1 MFNQQGQ
8 EPDVFT
14 VHAVKPSEFQHS
26 VDFVSCDW
34 LRQQYFAFFWHAA
47 RRQAWVQLCEALQS
61 TLKGVWFVR
70 WRYCEWIA
78 EASQCNATITLV
90 HAGGHIMRY
99 LIGFIEYSKLDK
111 LSSDLYPYNIHC
123 GLRLL
128 VCCGTWITWTLVQ
141 WMVYKDHWSPAGQK
155 LGSKGW
161 SDFWRNEAHEYCFLS
176 WQC

>member
-1 MFNQQGQ
+1 MANKIWHPKLQETSNMFNQQGQ

-99 LIGFIEYSKLDK
+99 LIGFIEYSYCRDLTMVASMPLCFGSVNLWHFDDLHWPSYR
-111 LSSDLYPYNIHC
+111 LSSIWLC
-123 GLRLL
+123 LAKRA
-128 VCCGTWITWTLVQ
+128 
-141 WMVYKDHWSPAGQK
+141 S
-155 LGSKGW
+155 
-161 SDFWRNEAHEYCFLS
+161 
-176 WQC
+176 